1 MPLLKASRRLYT
13 LLFLT
18 TISAVQ
24 LHAQDNVNGL
34 NVNSVRFDRGGF
46 YKVMGKD
53 WVETN
58 SAGQDFGGIT
68 EIKRDDSS
76 VYLKKPGGDGL
87 KINVPGKMIYYIPTQ
102 GAPFALYP
110 IIYSGHEIRVTGRTV
125 NFAFFDKVR
134 GALIKTTGMEW
145 AELDSTA
152 NIIAGF
158 VETQRDDSMLHL
170 KKSNGSILLVDTKN
184 KTTYIKEGN
193 EGFKSLYQL
202 SLIGNEIFIV
212 PATVKKMG
220 LNNGGTLYKE
230 NNMWVE
236 TDAKSKEVARYTIIR
251 TQNLCLYLRRTDG
264 TEFEI
269 STEHGK
275 VNKIGAGQTKET
287 IYTLT
292 SASNEWQAKTETKE
306 TATETIATPVFNNL
320 SSYRITNG
328 WETTS
333 GNSLDVVNDG
343 KKDKVQMAKSG
354 AFTGQYWTLTPFPGL
369 AGYYRLTN
377 LFLGSDLSLD
387 IVNDGTNNKISF
399 GKTGMLSGQAWKIT
413 PLPGGY
419 YRLTTNF
426 QGDGKSLDI
435 INDGKNTKLQLSTSG
450 NYAGQYWMITEIK

>member
-1 MPLLKASRRLYT
+1 MQLLKASRRLYT

-24 LHAQDNVNGL
+24 LYAQDNVTGL
-34 NVNSVRFDRGGF
+34 NVNSVRFDKGGF
-46 YKVMGKD
+46 YRVMGKD

-68 EIKRDDSS
+68 EINRDDSS

-87 KINVPGKMIYYIPTQ
+87 KINVPGKMIYYIPVQ

-110 IIYSGHEIRVTGRTV
+110 ITYSGYEIRVTGRTV
-125 NFAFFDKVR
+125 NYVFFDKVR
-134 GALIKTTGMEW
+134 GALIKTTGMKW
-145 AELDSTA
+145 VELDSTA
-152 NIIAGF
+152 NIIADF

-193 EGFKSLYQL
+193 EGFTELYQ
-202 SLIGNEIFIV
+202 SSKMGNEIFV
-212 PATVKKMG
+212 VAATVKKIG
-220 LNNGGTLYKE
+220 LNTGGSMYKD
-230 NNMWVE
+230 NNIWIE
-236 TDAKSKEVARYTIIR
+236 TDAEGKEVARYTITRI
-251 TQNLCLYLRRTDG
+251 QGLSVFLQKTDG

-275 VNKIGAGQTKET
+275 VNKIGAGKTKET

-292 SASNEWQAKTETKE
+292 SASNELQAKSETKE
-306 TATETIATPVFNNL
+306 TVAETIATPAFNNL
-320 SSYRITNG
+320 ASYRITNG
-328 WETTS
+328 WEVTN
-333 GNSLDVVNDG
+333 GKSLDVVNDG
-343 KKDKVQMAKSG
+343 KKDKIQMAKSG

-377 LFLGSDLSLD
+377 LFLGHDLSLD

-399 GKTGMLSGQAWKIT
+399 GKTGILSGQAWKIT

-419 YRLTTNF
+419 YRLTSNF

-435 INDGKNTKLQLSTSG
+435 INDGKNTKLQLSATG